1 MPNQTPTDLSVRTG
15 AGGYNP
21 PPPAQ
26 GTRFDRG
33 WFLFFAALILLV
45 LLVFAVGQKFTT
57 DIQIGGVTIHVSLAE
72 PYGRIVSFLLD
83 GVLVTLKLTLV
94 SFVCILVVGM
104 IGGLGRVS
112 GNRFFG
118 GIASLYVEI
127 VRGIPVLVWLL
138 WIWFALPQLLQKLG
152 ESLAQ
157 SAPQIGQWLMNIK
170 LQPLTAAVF
179 GLTFAYG
186 AYMTEIFRAGIQSI
200 PKGQMEAARSL
211 GMNYIQSMRY
221 IVLPQAVRVILPPVS
236 NEFVTLLKDTSLVSI
251 LAVSDLTRRG
261 REFVATSFLSF
272 ATFTMV
278 ALLYL
283 LMTLFF
289 TRLSTALE
297 RRMTVEKR

>member
-1 MPNQTPTDLSVRTG
+1 MPNPTPSDLKIRTG

-21 PPPAQ
+21 PPPAR

-33 WFLFFAALILLV
+33 WFLFFAALIVLA

-57 DIQIGGVTIHVSLAE
+57 DLQIGGITIHISLGD
-72 PYGRIVSFLLD
+72 PYGRILQFLAD

-104 IGGLGRVS
+104 IGSLGRVS
-112 GNRFFG
+112 SNRFFSG
-118 GIASLYVEI
+118 AASLYVEI

-152 ESLAQ
+152 QMLL
-157 SAPQIGQWLMNIK
+157 PVLPVIGQFLTDLR
-170 LQPLTAAVF
+170 LQPFVAAVT

-211 GMNYIQSMRY
+211 GMNYIQAMRY
-221 IVLPQAVRVILPPVS
+221 IILPQAVRVVLPPVS

-251 LAVSDLTRRG
+251 LAVSDLTKRG
-261 REFVATSFLSF
+261 REFVATSFLSL

-283 LMTLFF
+283 IMTLFF
-289 TRLSTALE
+289 TRVSTALE
-297 RRMTVEKR
+297 RRLTVERR

>member
-1 MPNQTPTDLSVRTG
+1 MPNPTPSDLAVRTG

-21 PPPAQ
+21 PPPS
-26 GTRFDRG
+26 GGRG
-33 WFLFFAALILLV
+33 SIAGGFSSSPRSSSSCSSCSRWARSSRLKSRLVALPS
-45 LLVFAVGQKFTT
+45 T
-57 DIQIGGVTIHVSLAE
+57 VSLGE
-72 PYGRIVSFLLD
+72 PYGRIVQFLAD
-83 GVLVTLKLTLV
+83 GVLVTLKLTLI
-94 SFVCILVVGM
+94 SFVCILFVGM

-112 GNRFFG
+112 GNRFIA

-152 ESLAQ
+152 QSLAE
-157 SAPQIGQWLMNIK
+157 SAPQIGQWLMNVK

-221 IVLPQAVRVILPPVS
+221 IILPQAVRVILPPVS

-297 RRMTVEKR
+297 RRLTVERR

>member
-1 MPNQTPTDLSVRTG
+1 MANQAHPDDAIRSG
-15 AGGYNP
+15 AGGYRP
-21 PPPAQ
+21 PPPERV
-26 GTRFDRG
+26 TKFDSG
-33 WFLFFAALILLV
+33 WFLFFAALALLA
-45 LLVFAVGQKFTT
+45 LLVFAVGQKFTI
-57 DIQIGGVTIHVSLAE
+57 DIQIGGATIHISLGD
-72 PYGRIVSFLLD
+72 PYGRIVQFLID

-94 SFVCILVVGM
+94 SFVCILIVGM

-112 GNRFFG
+112 GNRFIG
-118 GIASLYVEI
+118 GIASLYVEV

-152 ESLAQ
+152 EGLAQ
-157 SAPQIGQWLMNIK
+157 SAPQIGQWLADFK
-170 LQPLTAAVF
+170 LQPLTAAVL

-186 AYMTEIFRAGIQSI
+186 AYMTEVFRAGIQSI

-211 GMNYIQSMRY
+211 GMNYLQAMRY

-272 ATFTMV
+272 DTFTMV

-283 LMTLFF
+283 IMTLFF
-289 TRLSTALE
+289 TRISSALE
-297 RRMTVEKR
+297 RRMAVERR